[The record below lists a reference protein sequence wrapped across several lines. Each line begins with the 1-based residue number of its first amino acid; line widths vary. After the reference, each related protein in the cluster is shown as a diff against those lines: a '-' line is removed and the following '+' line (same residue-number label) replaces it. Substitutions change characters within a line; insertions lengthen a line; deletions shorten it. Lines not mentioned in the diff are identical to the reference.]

1 MKMWKKFA
9 AAFLLSA
16 LVLTLLTACDS
27 APQVPGEMTKDVHK
41 VVQWA
46 NESAAECGL
55 HMEEDDSIYEAL
67 RLQVEYEAA
76 MEKAEAAGDLELMK
90 QLSAAFDEKW
100 TALWNGRQ
108 YALMSFGADSK
119 THLFEENTVKDT
131 TRSAWRTMPSELS
144 FTPTKIGGVIRTDSD
159 GSLSVTIVI
168 TE

>member
-9 AAFLLSA
+9 AALLLSA

-27 APQVPGEMTKDVHK
+27 APQVPGEMTNDVHK

-55 HMEEDDSIYEAL
+55 YMEEDDSIYEAL
-67 RLQVEYEAA
+67 RLMVEYEAA
-76 MEKAEAAGDLELMK
+76 AEKAEAAGDLEQLK
-90 QLSAAFDEKW
+90 QLSAAYYEKS

-108 YALMSFGADSK
+108 STWISFDADSK
-119 THLFEENTVKDT
+119 THLFEENAVKRT
-131 TRSAWRTMPSELS
+131 MRSAWRTIPSNLP
-144 FTPTKIGGVIRTDSD
+144 FAPTKIGGVIRTESD
-159 GSLSVTIVI
+159 GSLSVTIFI

>member
-9 AAFLLSA
+9 EAFLLSA

-67 RLQVEYEAA
+67 RLMVEYEAA
-76 MEKAEAAGDLELMK
+76 AEKAEAAGDLEQLK
-90 QLSAAFDEKW
+90 QLSAAYYEKS

-108 YALMSFGADSK
+108 STLMSFDADSK

-131 TRSAWRTMPSELS
+131 TRSAWRTILSEMS
-144 FTPTKIGGVIRTDSD
+144 FTPTKIGGVIKTDSD